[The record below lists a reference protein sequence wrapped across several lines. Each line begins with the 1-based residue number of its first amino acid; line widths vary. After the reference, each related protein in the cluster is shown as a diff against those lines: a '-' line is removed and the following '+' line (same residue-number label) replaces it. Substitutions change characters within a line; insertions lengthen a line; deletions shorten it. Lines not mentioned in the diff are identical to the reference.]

1 MLRVLGK
8 LACGLVGGAWVLL
21 GGPAGTRASWIDTP
35 VTLMSPSLAAS
46 PGSACAA
53 LAVRALAKVT
63 AANVAFEGVAETVLA
78 SGNTTDAFS
87 AKYAPDRSGV
97 RVVATVRGATAMLIA
112 ADRSDDRLS
121 LLGVKT
127 V

>member
-1 MLRVLGK
+1 MLRVLGR
-8 LACGLVGGAWVLL
+8 LACGDVGGVLL
-21 GGPAGTRASWIDTP
+21 GGPAGTKASWIDTP
-35 VTLMSPSLAAS
+35 VTLMGPSLAAS

-63 AANVAFEGVAETVLA
+63 AANVACDGVAEMVLS

-87 AKYAPDRSGV
+87 AKYAPDRTGV
-97 RVVATVRGATAMLIA
+97 RVVAMVRGATARLIA
-112 ADRSDDRLS
+112 ADRSDDRMC
-121 LLGVKT
+121 LLGVET